1 MLTLR
6 NVTVRYGNFAAADQV
21 SFSLEAGQWLMLA
34 GPNGAGK
41 STLIEAVTRGV
52 RYEGEILL
60 EGRDIR
66 EIRPR
71 QLARTVGVLSQ
82 KNAAGYAYT
91 VEEVVR
97 MGRYAYGDGFL
108 SPRDRE
114 GREKVEEALEM
125 TGLTALRHAPVTR
138 LSGGETQRTFLAQV
152 FAQDPR
158 LLLLD
163 EPANHLDLPYQR
175 QIFSLIGEWLKAPG
189 RGVISVVHDL
199 ALARMYGTHAV
210 LLDRGKCVARGTV
223 DGVLTPE
230 NLQRVYHMDV
240 YAWMRETLGKWQS

>member
-91 VEEVVR
+91 VEEAVR

-138 LSGGETQRTFLAQV
+138 LSGGE
-152 FAQDPR
+152 DPR